1 MIIIFY
7 EECTFEEILAYR
19 ELENE
24 YFDFGEGLMRASDG
38 KYSEDAYYEM
48 RIQQEEELRLEQK
61 YNYVKYEHRPKMKV
75 RPNQYARKQ
84 ICKAKLNRLHDEGS
98 WWTVWDK
105 GTHKVRCY
113 ISPRAKHHKK
123 YSNKKVRKTQS
134 VGNHGNYRKVY
145 DYWWE
150 VL

>member
-1 MIIIFY
+1 MIVIFY

-38 KYSEDAYYEM
+38 KYSEDAYYEI
-48 RIQQEEELRLEQK
+48 RIQWEEELQLEQK
-61 YNYVKYEHRPKMKV
+61 YNHLNYKPKPK
-75 RPNQYARKQ
+75 RKIRLNQYARKQ
-84 ICKAKLNRLHDEGS
+84 ICKTKLDRLYDEGN

-105 GTHKVRCY
+105 GTHKIRHY

-123 YSNKKVRKTQS
+123 YSNKKVRKTKN
-134 VGNHGNYRKVY
+134 VGNYGNYRKVY
-145 DYWWE
+145 DFWWE

>member
-1 MIIIFY
+1 MTVIFY

-38 KYSEDAYYEM
+38 KDSEDAYYEI
-48 RIQQEEELRLEQK
+48 RTQWEEELQLEQEYCYLSHK
-61 YNYVKYEHRPKMKV
+61 PKSERKA
-75 RPNQYARKQ
+75 RLNHYARKQ
-84 ICKAKLNRLHDEGS
+84 ICKIKLDRLYNEGS
-98 WWTVWDK
+98 WWTVCDK
-105 GTHKVRCY
+105 GTHKIRHY

-123 YSNKKVRKTQS
+123 YSNKKVRRTKNI
-134 VGNHGNYRKVY
+134 GNHGSYRKVY

-150 VL
+150 VW